1 MSEIG
6 KYRPADFVG
15 AALNYPLTAA
25 DIEFFRVNLQNSNC
39 ISYCAIGPR
48 HQIDQ
53 AVETILKTICMM
65 GGEGGRGSHWDII
78 HLRIKHHCHI
88 LSMAQKKHQM
98 NEIRDY
104 SIKNINPK
112 RNLPKNPGRQYRLTL
127 MKI

>member
-65 GGEGGRGSHWDII
+65 GGREGEGVALG
-78 HLRIKHHCHI
+78 HHPSPNKTS
-88 LSMAQKKHQM
+88 LSYFVNGTKKAS
-98 NEIRDY
+98 NE
-104 SIKNINPK
+104 
-112 RNLPKNPGRQYRLTL
+112 
-127 MKI
+127 